1 MGAVTAAAIQ
11 AKKEQILKGALQ
23 VFLQDGYEGTS
34 MDRVAEK
41 AGVSKIT
48 IYKHFLDKRSLFTIL
63 IKSFIAGRFSPVLEA
78 LPLTESPDVVLRQ
91 LATDVLSLFSDDQSV
106 AFYRLMVGESRRF
119 PELSQLFLR
128 SVSRQVWSVLSV
140 YLEACPEVQCE
151 NPGVIAHIFVDSL
164 MGHVLT
170 HKVMREESVGRER
183 LSTNIA
189 IDDSLIIAGLI
200 KLIVP

>member
-23 VFLQDGYEGTS
+23 VFLHDGYEGTS

-48 IYKHFLDKRSLFTIL
+48 IYKHFLDKKSLFTIL
-63 IKSFIAGRFSPVLEA
+63 IKSFIAGRFSLALEA
-78 LPLTESPDVVLRQ
+78 LPLDESPNVVLRQ
-91 LATDVLSLFSDDQSV
+91 LATDVLALFLDDQSV

-128 SVSRQVWSVLSV
+128 TVSQQVWSVLSV
-140 YLEACPEVQCE
+140 YLAACPQVQCE
-151 NPGVIAHIFVDSL
+151 NPGAIAHIFVDSL

-170 HKVMREESVGRER
+170 HKVMGEDPVGRER
-183 LSTNIA
+183 LSVDTVT
-189 IDDSLIIAGLI
+189 DDSFIIAGLI
-200 KLIVP
+200 DLIVP